1 MSKKHIELVPRNNPI
16 VPGNQKNVLNNAI
29 LSSDVMVSDS
39 QGVNA
44 FNSVTVINEFN
55 FESSVK
61 QLYESTVQFILSLY
75 NNNNF
80 NNSDVINIQTGIKD
94 NILKPLASILNNV
107 VKNEIQDPIT
117 LSKFSSL
124 ESVIKDPFLHCS
136 TEYCLICRLTSEKKL
151 LSSIQQFTINNEMC
165 AVNIRG
171 TLNYSEYS
179 TKGVL
184 MPLKLQFKNFFEQG
198 DNFKNMKN
206 RAESLRSD
214 NSTVFNFVQEK
225 LWENKISQF
234 EGRLVFPYFLY
245 IDDVEINNPLS
256 SYAGFQSISA
266 VYYSFPLVE
275 NNSKLSNIFLAA
287 LIKATDIKEFGND
300 ACLLQLINEIN
311 SLEKEGVSISSEFGN
326 IKINF
331 VLGLV
336 LGDNL
341 GLNSLL
347 EFSKSFS
354 RSVKLAGT

>member
-1 MSKKHIELVPRNNPI
+1 
-16 VPGNQKNVLNNAI
+16 
-29 LSSDVMVSDS
+29 
-39 QGVNA
+39 
-44 FNSVTVINEFN
+44 
-55 FESSVK
+55 
-61 QLYESTVQFILSLY
+61 
-75 NNNNF
+75 
-80 NNSDVINIQTGIKD
+80 
-94 NILKPLASILNNV
+94 
-107 VKNEIQDPIT
+107 
-117 LSKFSSL
+117 
-124 ESVIKDPFLHCS
+124 
-136 TEYCLICRLTSEKKL
+136 
-151 LSSIQQFTINNEMC
+151 MC
-165 AVNIRG
+165 AVNIG
-171 TLNYSEYS
+171 GILNYSEYS

-214 NSTVFNFVQEK
+214 NSTVSNFIQGK
-225 LWENKISQF
+225 LWKNKISQF
-234 EGRLVFPYFLY
+234 EGRLVFPYFIY

-256 SYAGFQSISA
+256 SHAGFQSISA

-311 SLEKEGVSISSEFGN
+311 SMEKEGVSISTEFGN
-326 IKINF
+326 IQIHF

-354 RSVKLAGT
+354 ANYYCRFCKSHKLVCQNLCEENSACMRTIDNYTEDVALNNFSETGIYKESILNNM

>member
-1 MSKKHIELVPRNNPI
+1 MICYICKSSIIGCLPALVAHYKVFHLLKPDSNYTCCEDSCKQSFGNLSSFKRHVSKKHIMELVPRNNPI
-16 VPGNQKNVLNNAI
+16 VPGNQKNVLNSAI
-29 LSSDVMVSDS
+29 LSSDVMISDS

-44 FNSVTVINEFN
+44 FNSVTLINEFN

-107 VKNEIQDPIT
+107 VKNEIQDHIT
-117 LSKFSSL
+117 LSKFNSL

-136 TEYCLICRLTSEKKL
+136 TEYCLIRWLTSEKKL
-151 LSSIQQFTINNEMC
+151 LSSVQQFTINNEMY
-165 AVNIRG
+165 AVNIGG

-214 NSTVFNFVQEK
+214 NSTVSNFVQGK
-225 LWENKISQF
+225 L
-234 EGRLVFPYFLY
+234 
-245 IDDVEINNPLS
+245 
-256 SYAGFQSISA
+256 
-266 VYYSFPLVE
+266 
-275 NNSKLSNIFLAA
+275 
-287 LIKATDIKEFGND
+287 
-300 ACLLQLINEIN
+300 
-311 SLEKEGVSISSEFGN
+311 
-326 IKINF
+326 
-331 VLGLV
+331 
-336 LGDNL
+336 
-341 GLNSLL
+341 
-347 EFSKSFS
+347 
-354 RSVKLAGT
+354 